1 MPKADNRI
9 QLVVVVS
16 GVARPAQVNIHE
28 PLQNLVRDVLRDSGD
43 AGRSLEDFELRAED
57 GRILDL
63 HANAGD
69 SGLQDGDTLFVNP
82 RAGAG
87 G

>member
-1 MPKADNRI
+1 MAKSDNRV
-9 QLVVVVS
+9 QLIVVIS
-16 GVARPAQVNIHE
+16 GVPRPAEVNVHE

-43 AGRSLEDFELRAED
+43 AGRSLEDFELRSED
-57 GRILDL
+57 GRLFDL
-63 HANAGD
+63 KSKASDVGIR
-69 SGLQDGDTLFVNP
+69 DGDTLFLNP